1 MSTENTQQQ
10 KSTVRSG
17 SSAHDTGVSREEL
30 ANRVKQLERRLEAVE
45 CIFSDRVIDKEQA
58 HVEAQQKDAR
68 EQLAT
73 GETRQVVVEE
83 PPAPNDDQ
91 AVTHVNG
98 IVVFINNAPDLE
110 QGETLKVRF
119 TDVDSNYA
127 HAVPL

>member
-1 MSTENTQQQ
+1 MKE
-10 KSTVRSG
+10 
-17 SSAHDTGVSREEL
+17 
-30 ANRVKQLERRLEAVE
+30 LERRLEAVE
-45 CIFSDRVIDKEQA
+45 SVFSDRVIDKEQA
-58 HVEAQQKDAR
+58 HVEAQQKDTR

-73 GETRQVVVEE
+73 GNTRLVVIEE

-98 IVVFINNAPDLE
+98 VVVFINNAPDVE
-110 QGETLKVRF
+110 QGEALDVRF